1 VLTVHA
7 WKESLQTR
15 ARERYSVGGLGLL
28 GSLLLLEVLGE
39 ELLVGNVSFLGGLP
53 VVLLGSLVDGLSSDS
68 LLGDESLDLWALV
81 EGLVSLDD
89 SSSDNVLGN
98 VVLLSESEGSS
109 NVVGSLWSKSSWSLS
124 ISKASNLTWSLNENL
139 EGNDG
144 KIWSTDASSDWLS
157 LSFSVSSW
165 SVESSSYLKGQLN
178 ILFY

>member
-1 VLTVHA
+1 M
-7 WKESLQTR
+7 
-15 ARERYSVGGLGLL
+15 
-28 GSLLLLEVLGE
+28 
-39 ELLVGNVSFLGGLP
+39 SFLGGLP

-81 EGLVSLDD
+81 EGLVSLDN

-144 KIWSTDASSDWLS
+144 KIWSTDASSD
-157 LSFSVSSW
+157 
-165 SVESSSYLKGQLN
+165 
-178 ILFY
+178 